1 MLLEFWAT
9 WCMPCMGEVP
19 YIVDAYNEYKGKGF
33 EVFSVSIDEDAAS
46 WVSVVKEK
54 GMRWV
59 NVRAA
64 EGSDVCDKYGIYGI
78 PANFLIDC
86 ATGEIVAV
94 GLRGEALKNKLKELF
109 D

>member
-1 MLLEFWAT
+1 
-9 WCMPCMGEVP
+9 
-19 YIVDAYNEYKGKGF
+19 
-33 EVFSVSIDEDAAS
+33 
-46 WVSVVKEK
+46 
-54 GMRWV
+54 MRWV

-64 EGSDVCDKYGIYGI
+64 EGSDVRDKYGIYGI